1 LCINQKALHDA
12 RESNDVVLCQEILQK
27 AFRTD
32 VRPIVNE
39 MRRLGGGAIDPIMT
53 YRKLQVRQQ
62 LVQKRGS
69 TSRASGL

>member
-1 LCINQKALHDA
+1 MHDA
-12 RESNDVVLCQEILQK
+12 RESNDVVLKEILQK

-32 VRPIVNE
+32 VRPVVNE

-62 LVQKRGS
+62 LVQKEEALLELLVYEKCQRHI
-69 TSRASGL
+69 